1 MWDIWVWVCDS
12 TTQRMHEKKI
22 LEFSSSSVEGK
33 SKPQTC
39 SFARN
44 CARPLSKLANASQ
57 TRPHPAMSPPTS
69 RRNSRSPPPSRH
81 RFFPSE
87 VPQREPP
94 PPPTHPT
101 LLDSSLF
108 LPALSAA
115 QPEYRLTLVIAFFPT
130 LSLRPVPA
138 LMNMAKLISRASCQL
153 WPGLTLPSTG

>member
-1 MWDIWVWVCDS
+1 MGYLKVWVCDS
-12 TTQRMHEKKI
+12 TTQRVHEKKF

-39 SFARN
+39 SSART

-57 TRPHPAMSPPTS
+57 TRPHPAISPPTS

-153 WPGLTLPSTG
+153 